1 MKNTVKVIFFLM
13 IIATILYLI
22 DTYVTSI
29 SGLFGYISI
38 LISLTVM
45 VIGFVI
51 FLENRHPTQTL
62 TWLIVLGGFPVV
74 GFIFYL
80 LFGRNYR
87 KEKMF
92 RKKYFL
98 DKQTF
103 MQHEGQD
110 PFSERKINQSGTHQ
124 KKLFFLA
131 RKLGNSPI
139 SFATD
144 TKVLANGKRRLN
156 IYLRH

>member
-1 MKNTVKVIFFLM
+1 MKN
-13 IIATILYLI
+13 
-22 DTYVTSI
+22 I
-29 SGLFGYISI
+29 SGLFGYLSI
-38 LISLTVM
+38 LISLTVI

-62 TWLIVLGGFPVV
+62 TWLIVLGGFPLV

-110 PFSERKINQSGTHQ
+110 PVSERKINQTGTHQ
-124 KKLFFLA
+124 KKIFYLA
-131 RKLGNSPI
+131 QKLGNSPI
-139 SFATD
+139 SFGTD
-144 TKVLANGKRRLN
+144 TKVLTNGEETFKHILEALKGLFIIFTLN
-156 IYLRH
+156 IILFEMMKLVRIR

>member
-1 MKNTVKVIFFLM
+1 MDYLD
-13 IIATILYLI
+13 IL
-22 DTYVTSI
+22 
-29 SGLFGYISI
+29 SI
-38 LISLTVM
+38 LISLTVI

-62 TWLIVLGGFPVV
+62 TWLVVLGGFPLV

-110 PFSERKINQSGTHQ
+110 PFSERKINQAGTHQ
-124 KKLFFLA
+124 KKLFYLA
-131 RKLGNSPI
+131 QKLGNSPI
-139 SFATD
+139 SFGTD
-144 TKVLANGKRRLN
+144 TKVLTNGEETFQHILRGIRRSCSS
-156 IYLRH
+156 YSP